1 MEAGEDAP
9 DEIID
14 VTNKEAIEC
23 LEKLQKY
30 LNQENNISI
39 LFEQIRQLNSIK
51 NTILNNINR
60 RNWSSTFDF
69 NVNNQKQMYSI
80 S

>member
-39 LFEQIRQLNSIK
+39 LFE
-51 NTILNNINR
+51 
-60 RNWSSTFDF
+60 
-69 NVNNQKQMYSI
+69 
-80 S
+80 